1 MKFLIINYYSLQI
14 NCRTWIK
21 DTSELIDYDSYDLL
35 TKNLDINDS
44 GYITRSTENN
54 IIFSSEKNDND
65 LLLEVRKDSN
75 SSYEIFTNACE
86 LDENKNI
93 KSNNNCWFLFR
104 KSIQGKNFKY
114 QIKEGDIIRFGRVIT
129 RIKRI
134 VIDKRFKNDIANKI
148 KESNNDEDNN
158 VRNEFMRKSGEFTN
172 RKGNVSKVNSLKL
185 SGDTKKINYLKLNI
199 AKKENS
205 KENENEMVLR
215 VTQTIPIDFIQRSTK
230 KTKLPKLCKICYG
243 EEEDQENPLVQP
255 CQCSG
260 TLKYIHLNCLKH
272 WLNTRS
278 CIKLEGNDRFI
289 SFLVKQIECEICKA
303 KYPDYLK
310 HKDNIYEI
318 LELNTDFERYC
329 IFEVRTTDKDG
340 KRYIY
345 AINLDKNTKLKIGR
359 GHESNLTLGDISV
372 SRVHSIFIIENKK
385 IFLEDNNSKFGT
397 LCLVQNPS
405 LKLIEDLPLHIQVG
419 RTYLDCKIKRAFSFF
434 LCCNV
439 SEKPDLNY
447 YFHQNE
453 EQKQPDLLKMFTIKT
468 ENDLSDYEINEKDK
482 INYEEEKNKEI
493 VNEAKTFY
501 ENEFYNNDN
510 NNINN
515 RMKIQFS
522 KEDTFIEHKKTLNNE
537 EEKRIE
543 NKDNNG
549 DNDEKEKA
557 KEVESIVLESESD
570 KSDS

>member
-1 MKFLIINYYSLQI
+1 M
-14 NCRTWIK
+14 
-21 DTSELIDYDSYDLL
+21 
-35 TKNLDINDS
+35 
-44 GYITRSTENN
+44 
-54 IIFSSEKNDND
+54 
-65 LLLEVRKDSN
+65 
-75 SSYEIFTNACE
+75 
-86 LDENKNI
+86 
-93 KSNNNCWFLFR
+93 
-104 KSIQGKNFKY
+104 
-114 QIKEGDIIRFGRVIT
+114 
-129 RIKRI
+129 
-134 VIDKRFKNDIANKI
+134 
-148 KESNNDEDNN
+148 
-158 VRNEFMRKSGEFTN
+158 
-172 RKGNVSKVNSLKL
+172 
-185 SGDTKKINYLKLNI
+185 
-199 AKKENS
+199 
-205 KENENEMVLR
+205 
-215 VTQTIPIDFIQRSTK
+215 
-230 KTKLPKLCKICYG
+230 
-243 EEEDQENPLVQP
+243 
-255 CQCSG
+255 
-260 TLKYIHLNCLKH
+260 
-272 WLNTRS
+272 
-278 CIKLEGNDRFI
+278 
-289 SFLVKQIECEICKA
+289 
-303 KYPDYLK
+303 
-310 HKDNIYEI
+310 
-318 LELNTDFERYC
+318 
-329 IFEVRTTDKDG
+329 
-340 KRYIY
+340 
-345 AINLDKNTKLKIGR
+345 
-359 GHESNLTLGDISV
+359 
-372 SRVHSIFIIENKK
+372 
-385 IFLEDNNSKFGT
+385 EDNNSKFGT

-510 NNINN
+510 NNNINN

-549 DNDEKEKA
+549 DNDDEKEKA

>member
-1 MKFLIINYYSLQI
+1 M
-14 NCRTWIK
+14 
-21 DTSELIDYDSYDLL
+21 
-35 TKNLDINDS
+35 
-44 GYITRSTENN
+44 
-54 IIFSSEKNDND
+54 
-65 LLLEVRKDSN
+65 
-75 SSYEIFTNACE
+75 
-86 LDENKNI
+86 
-93 KSNNNCWFLFR
+93 
-104 KSIQGKNFKY
+104 
-114 QIKEGDIIRFGRVIT
+114 
-129 RIKRI
+129 
-134 VIDKRFKNDIANKI
+134 
-148 KESNNDEDNN
+148 
-158 VRNEFMRKSGEFTN
+158 
-172 RKGNVSKVNSLKL
+172 
-185 SGDTKKINYLKLNI
+185 
-199 AKKENS
+199 
-205 KENENEMVLR
+205 
-215 VTQTIPIDFIQRSTK
+215 
-230 KTKLPKLCKICYG
+230 
-243 EEEDQENPLVQP
+243 
-255 CQCSG
+255 
-260 TLKYIHLNCLKH
+260 
-272 WLNTRS
+272 
-278 CIKLEGNDRFI
+278 
-289 SFLVKQIECEICKA
+289 
-303 KYPDYLK
+303 
-310 HKDNIYEI
+310 
-318 LELNTDFERYC
+318 
-329 IFEVRTTDKDG
+329 
-340 KRYIY
+340 
-345 AINLDKNTKLKIGR
+345 
-359 GHESNLTLGDISV
+359 
-372 SRVHSIFIIENKK
+372 
-385 IFLEDNNSKFGT
+385 
-397 LCLVQNPS
+397 
-405 LKLIEDLPLHIQVG
+405 HIQVG